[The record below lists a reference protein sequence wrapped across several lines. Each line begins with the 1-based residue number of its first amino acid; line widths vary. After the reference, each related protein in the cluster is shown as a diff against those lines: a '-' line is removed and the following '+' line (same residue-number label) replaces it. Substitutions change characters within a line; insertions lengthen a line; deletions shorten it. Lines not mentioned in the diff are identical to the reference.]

1 LRGSYLCVAGTEEFG
16 IYSGPTG
23 WGTPNGIGAF

>member
-1 LRGSYLCVAGTEEFG
+1 LDGTYLCSAGTGQFG
-16 IYSGPTG
+16 TYAAPTG